1 MRTNHHLGKLA
12 DTLTNS
18 STSINNTVH
27 SDLNLGVFVKT
38 QEDISRL
45 VNENY
50 NKYYLLEGQKGVARF
65 TNL

>member
-1 MRTNHHLGKLA
+1 VRTNHHLGKLA